1 MEQKNTTVHPEWAT
15 RHRTPG
21 TELKNIKGKYYL
33 YAVKSTYDKA
43 TKRTKKVSLGIIGR
57 ISEQYGLIP
66 SDKEQLKARLAKASA
81 PIRQVWDK
89 EYGFSLYVHQQV
101 QQEILP
107 ALKQFFPEQWH
118 MIIALAYCRMAY
130 QSPLKNIPFYLSCSS
145 LLQMLS
151 MECPDEKTVSQ
162 ALRAIG
168 RQRNNMTQYMRSF
181 AEKDD
186 YVLVDATDIA
196 CNSSKIPLSQKG
208 YNSDMNFEPQVTLL
222 YIYSAKK
229 HKPFFFR
236 LVAGNIKDVSIL
248 KNALIESGI
257 SNAIFISDKGFYS
270 ETNMNHLDELFMKYI
285 IPLRRD
291 NEAIK
296 YNLLN
301 NIDAKQSYFKFRD
314 RYVFYTGYEHEDK
327 QICLFLDGRLR
338 EEEKKDY
345 LDRIETLPEKFTPQG
360 YEDKIK
366 TMGTIALLHNG
377 SENEKP
383 EDVYITYKSRG
394 EIEQFFDC
402 YKNTIDAYVS
412 HMQNEDALHGW
423 VFINHI
429 AMQLTYDL
437 FEQLKS
443 KKLTKWHS
451 IKDVILHLC
460 QVRRVQINE
469 SELYISEIN
478 KKTKN
483 ILSKLKFSVT

>member
-1 MEQKNTTVHPEWAT
+1 MEQKKTPAHPEWAT
-15 RHRTPG
+15 RHRRSG
-21 TELKNIKGKYYL
+21 TELKKIKDKYYL
-33 YAVKSTYDKA
+33 YAVKSVYDKA

-57 ISEQYGLIP
+57 ISEQDGLIP
-66 SDKEQLKARLAKASA
+66 SDKEQLKTKLAAASL
-81 PIRQVWDK
+81 PLRQIWDK

-101 QQEILP
+101 QREILP
-107 ALKQFFPEQWH
+107 ALKRFFPDDWP
-118 MIIALAYCRMAY
+118 MVIALAYCRMAY
-130 QSPLKNIPFYLSCSS
+130 QSPLKNIPFHLSCSS

-151 MECPDEKTVSQ
+151 TECPDEKTVSHT
-162 ALRAIG
+162 LRAIG
-168 RQRNNMTQYMRSF
+168 KQRDNMTMYMRSF
-181 AEKDD
+181 AQKDD

-196 CNSSKIPLSQKG
+196 CNSSKITLSQKG

-236 LVAGNIKDVSIL
+236 VVAGNIKDVSIL

-257 SNAIFISDKGFYS
+257 NNAIFISDKGFYS
-270 ETNMNHLDELFMKYI
+270 EANVDHLDELLMKYI

-291 NEAIK
+291 NAAIN

-301 NIDAKQSYFKFRD
+301 NIEATQSCFKFRD
-314 RYVFYTGYEHEDK
+314 RYIFYTTYAHEGR

-338 EEEKKDY
+338 EEEKTDY
-345 LDRIETLPEKFTPQG
+345 LNRIDTLPEKYTPQG
-360 YEDKIK
+360 YKEKIK
-366 TMGTIALLHNG
+366 AMGTIALLHNG
-377 SENEKP
+377 SENEQP
-383 EDVYITYKSRG
+383 EDVYISYKGRG

-402 YKNTIDAYVS
+402 YKNTIDAHVS
-412 HMQNEDALHGW
+412 HMQNEEALHGW
-423 VFINHI
+423 MFINHI

-443 KKLTKWHS
+443 KKLTKRHS

-469 SELYISEIN
+469 SDYYISELN